1 MKRNKDFKRI
11 EQNLKLPKDYK
22 SNPNIA
28 HSYQASD
35 RFDFVFWFGD
45 LNYRINGT
53 LKVIKKL
60 IHDNRIEVMLFND
73 QLF

>member
-11 EQNLKLPKDYK
+11 EMNLGLPLNYK
-22 SNPNIA
+22 NNPNIA
-28 HSYQASD
+28 HKYQSSD
-35 RFDFVFWFGD
+35 RFDFAFWFGD

-73 QLF
+73 